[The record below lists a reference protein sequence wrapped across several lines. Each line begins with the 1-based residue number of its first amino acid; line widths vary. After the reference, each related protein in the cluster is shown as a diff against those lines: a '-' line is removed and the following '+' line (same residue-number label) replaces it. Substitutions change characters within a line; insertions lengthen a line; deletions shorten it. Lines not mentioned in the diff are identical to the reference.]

1 MVEKITTIGIIEKLR
16 NGEKVKCTECG
27 KGFYVPFGDYKTS
40 TRFTCDV
47 CKAKININ

>member
-1 MVEKITTIGIIEKLR
+1 MTAANIIERLR

-27 KGFYVPFGDYKTS
+27 KGFFVPFGDYKT
-40 TRFTCDV
+40 TPRFTCDV